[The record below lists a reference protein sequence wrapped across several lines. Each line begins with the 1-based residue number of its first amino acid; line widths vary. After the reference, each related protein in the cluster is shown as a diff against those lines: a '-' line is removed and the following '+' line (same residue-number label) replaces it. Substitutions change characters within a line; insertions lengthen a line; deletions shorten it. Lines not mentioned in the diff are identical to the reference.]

1 MLKLEKE
8 NQRLLKVLE
17 ELQGTRLTS
26 DDTLFYI
33 SQECRTYHPSQRTL
47 ENDVNK
53 QDDQS
58 IHLTKYFSEKKKETT
73 EDKSECVA
81 ENGKMDQGDC
91 KSLESFTNGQMT
103 ALTSDT
109 EHLHASLEN
118 GLESELHEVGNHQQK
133 GLENGHHEL
142 EKSHLETESW
152 RLRQQEIREASFEIN
167 RTLVKKANCFSEVCV
182 KIKDLEKE
190 NQDLLQQATTDK
202 KLLTSLREVTI
213 LRFRIVL
220 SLY

>member
-17 ELQGTRLTS
+17 ELLGTRLTS
-26 DDTLFYI
+26 DDILSYI

-53 QDDQS
+53 QEQDDQS
-58 IHLTKYFSEKKKETT
+58 IHLTKCFSEKTKETAA
-73 EDKSECVA
+73 DKSECVA

-91 KSLESFTNGQMT
+91 KSPESFTNGQMT

-109 EHLHASLEN
+109 KHLHASLEN
-118 GLESELHEVGNHQQK
+118 GLESELHEVGNHQQQ

-142 EKSHLETESW
+142 EKSHLETENW
-152 RLRQQEIREASFEIN
+152 RLQQQEIQEASLEMN
-167 RTLVKKANCFSEVCV
+167 RTMVKKANCFSEVCV

-202 KLLTSLREVTI
+202 KLLTSLREV
-213 LRFRIVL
+213 
-220 SLY
+220 